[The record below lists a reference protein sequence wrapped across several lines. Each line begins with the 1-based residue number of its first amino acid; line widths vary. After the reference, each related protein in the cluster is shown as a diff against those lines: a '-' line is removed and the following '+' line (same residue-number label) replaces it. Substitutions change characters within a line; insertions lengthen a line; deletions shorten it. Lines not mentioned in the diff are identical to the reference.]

1 MVVRM
6 QPAQLFIHASSLAT
20 SHFPFPISAS
30 HTRSCY
36 TDLRCNTFTP
46 EFSHQHVQRQ
56 RAPTDARRNPPGRS
70 RACVR
75 RQRRPPKNPHCP
87 SRRQPLHGCRHPPL
101 PFLRKPRIRPR
112 HTLPKSASGFLLTR
126 RRSPITDLPQPTS
139 MEPTVPH
146 FTWHSPTAPIPA
158 SLPLTSHTS
167 IARPLPFFPS
177 ATSATT
183 PKNENNSGLLSNLR

>member
-75 RQRRPPKNPHCP
+75 RQRRPPKNPHRP

-126 RRSPITDLPQPTS
+126 RQVSYHR
-139 MEPTVPH
+139 
-146 FTWHSPTAPIPA
+146 
-158 SLPLTSHTS
+158 
-167 IARPLPFFPS
+167 
-177 ATSATT
+177 SATT
-183 PKNENNSGLLSNLR
+183 NLDGTNRSTFHMAFTNCSDTRLASAHQSYIDRETASFFP